1 MQVSEREALADMLA
15 TCWSHRRERARPPWR
30 EASSLHLDVDG
41 QGLAV
46 RAEGHR
52 RDEAVAAGE
61 VLVVAGTLQGLVK
74 ALGSDLE
81 HGEVAGVAVLVGPY
95 FGGRQRPS
103 TLLPRWSMGWVKNG
117 VASRRGDGVD
127 AGAGV
132 TFQGPDGGVPGS
144 GKQSGRV
151 GAVLCLVGERGVPE
165 LVQRP
170 AAAQF
175 EFGCVDDAGVGQ
187 GPGERLEQ
195 LGGAP
200 VGQPPASGDLP
211 AGGRFAVGEEDRAS
225 SAAPEQAGQQLG
237 GARLPVHPVAS

>member
-1 MQVSEREALADMLA
+1 M
-15 TCWSHRRERARPPWR
+15 
-30 EASSLHLDVDG
+30 HLDVDG

-52 RDEAVAAGE
+52 RDGAVAAGE

-132 TFQGPDGGVPGS
+132 TFQGPDGGVQGS
-144 GKQSGRV
+144 GKQSV
-151 GAVLCLVGERGVPE
+151 GVLVPSSAWWVSAE
-165 LVQRP
+165 CRSWCSV
-170 AAAQF
+170 
-175 EFGCVDDAGVGQ
+175 
-187 GPGERLEQ
+187 
-195 LGGAP
+195 
-200 VGQPPASGDLP
+200 QPPRSS
-211 AGGRFAVGEEDRAS
+211 S
-225 SAAPEQAGQQLG
+225 SAASMMPGW
-237 GARLPVHPVAS
+237 ARGRVSVSNSSAARR